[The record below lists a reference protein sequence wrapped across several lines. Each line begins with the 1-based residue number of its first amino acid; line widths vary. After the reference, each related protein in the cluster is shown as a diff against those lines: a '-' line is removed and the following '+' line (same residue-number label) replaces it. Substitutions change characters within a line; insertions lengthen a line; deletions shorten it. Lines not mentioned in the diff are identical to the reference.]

1 MQDDLIVFDE
11 ESLQQILKPITVVYY
26 IHYDRVTGQIFSV
39 SNERNPKYEFSL
51 EVSAEFA
58 KPFIDGIERYTDY
71 IVDYATDAEGKP
83 TLSVI
88 SKFEQ
93 INALRNNIFEQ
104 VLDTK
109 NLDSKDFVVEWNKPN
124 ACWNFYVSKRIKEL
138 LAKKGIT
145 NTLVIFISLEADLNQ
160 LIRTIYIDT
169 ATLSYADKITEPFTH
184 QIENSIDKIVV
195 ASKLVFES
203 YGLKIIHE

>member
-1 MQDDLIVFDE
+1 
-11 ESLQQILKPITVVYY
+11 VYY
-26 IHYDRVTGQIFSV
+26 VHYDKATGQIFSV

-51 EVSAEFA
+51 EVSSEFA
-58 KPFIDGIERYTDY
+58 KPFIDGTDRYTDY
-71 IVDYATDAEGKP
+71 IVDYSTDTEGKP

-109 NLDSKDFVVEWNKPN
+109 NLDKKDFVVEWDKPN

-138 LAKKGIT
+138 LVKKGVT
-145 NTLVIFISLEADLNQ
+145 NTLVIFVSLEADLNQ

-169 ATLSYADKITEPFTH
+169 AKLAYADKIIEPFTH
-184 QIENSIDKIVV
+184 RLENQIDKIVV

-203 YGLKIIHE
+203 YGLKIINE

>member
-1 MQDDLIVFDE
+1 MQDELIIFDE
-11 ESLQQILKPITVVYY
+11 EMLQLMLKHIDVVYY
-26 IHYDRVTGQIFSV
+26 VHYDKTTGQIFSV

-51 EVSAEFA
+51 EVSSEFA
-58 KPFIDGIERYTDY
+58 KPFIDGSERYTDY
-71 IVDYATDAEGKP
+71 IVDYATDAEGNP

-109 NLDSKDFVVEWNKPN
+109 NLDKKDFIVEWDKPN
-124 ACWNFYVSKRIKEL
+124 ACWNFYVSQRIKEL
-138 LAKKGIT
+138 LAKKGVT
-145 NTLVIFISLEADLNQ
+145 NTLVIFVSLEADLNQ

-169 ATLSYADKITEPFTH
+169 TKLAYIDKVSEAFTH
-184 QIENSIDKIVV
+184 QIENQIDKIIV

>member
-1 MQDDLIVFDE
+1 MQDELIVFDE
-11 ESLQQILKPITVVYY
+11 ELLQQMLKPIPVIYY
-26 IHYDRVTGQIFSV
+26 VHYDKQTGQIFSV

-51 EVSAEFA
+51 EVSSDVA
-58 KPFIDGIERYTDY
+58 KPFIDGTERYTDY
-71 IVDYATDAEGKP
+71 IIDYATDAEGKP
-83 TLSVI
+83 VLGII

-93 INALRNNIFEQ
+93 LNALRNNIFEQ

-109 NLDSKDFVVEWNKPN
+109 NLDKKDFIVEWDKPN
-124 ACWNFYVSKRIKEL
+124 NCWNFSVNSKIKEL
-138 LAKKGIT
+138 LAKKGVT

-169 ATLSYADKITEPFTH
+169 AKLTYTDKISEPFAH
-184 QIENSIDKIVV
+184 QLEKQIDKIVV

-203 YGLKIIHE
+203 YGLKITHE

>member
-1 MQDDLIVFDE
+1 MQDELIIFDE
-11 ESLQQILKPITVVYY
+11 EMLHLMLKPVIVVYY
-26 IHYDRVTGQIFSV
+26 VHYDKATGQIFSV
-39 SNERNPKYEFSL
+39 SNERNLKYEFSL
-51 EVSAEFA
+51 EVSSEFA
-58 KPFIDGIERYTDY
+58 KPFIDGTERYTDY
-71 IVDYATDAEGKP
+71 IVDYAMDAEGNP

-109 NLDSKDFVVEWNKPN
+109 HLDRKDFIVEWDKPN
-124 ACWNFYVSKRIKEL
+124 TCWNFYVSPRIKEL
-138 LAKKGIT
+138 LAKKGVT
-145 NTLVIFISLEADLNQ
+145 NTLVIFVSLEADLNQ

-169 ATLSYADKITEPFTH
+169 AKLAYSDKVTESFTH
-184 QIENSIDKIVV
+184 QLENSIDKIVV

>member
-1 MQDDLIVFDE
+1 MQDELIVFDE
-11 ESLQQILKPITVVYY
+11 EMLQLMLKPIAVVYY
-26 IHYDRVTGQIFSV
+26 VHYDKASGQIFSV

-51 EVSAEFA
+51 EVSSEFA
-58 KPFIDGIERYTDY
+58 KPFIDGSERYTDY
-71 IVDYATDAEGKP
+71 IVDYTTDAEGNP

-93 INALRNNIFEQ
+93 TNALRNNIFEQ

-109 NLDSKDFVVEWNKPN
+109 NLDTKDFIVEWDKPN
-124 ACWNFYVSKRIKEL
+124 ACWNFYVNRRIKDL
-138 LAKKGIT
+138 LAKKGVT
-145 NTLVIFISLEADLNQ
+145 STLVIFISLEADLNQ

-169 ATLSYADKITEPFTH
+169 AKLSYTDKVSEPFTH
-184 QIENSIDKIVV
+184 RLESSIDKIVV

-203 YGLKIIHE
+203 YGLKIIYE

>member
-1 MQDDLIVFDE
+1 MQDELIIFDE
-11 ESLQQILKPITVVYY
+11 DMLQLMLKPITVVYY
-26 IHYDRVTGQIFSV
+26 VHYDKASGQIFSV

-51 EVSAEFA
+51 EVSSEFA
-58 KPFIDGIERYTDY
+58 KPFIDGTERYTDY
-71 IVDYATDAEGKP
+71 IVDYATDTEGNP

-109 NLDSKDFVVEWNKPN
+109 NLDRKDFIVEWDKPN
-124 ACWNFYVSKRIKEL
+124 ACWNFYVSQRIKEL
-138 LAKKGIT
+138 LAKKGVT
-145 NTLVIFISLEADLNQ
+145 NTLVIFVSLEADLNQ

-169 ATLSYADKITEPFTH
+169 AKLAYADKVSEPFTH
-184 QIENSIDKIVV
+184 QLENHIDKIIV

-203 YGLKIIHE
+203 YGLKITYE